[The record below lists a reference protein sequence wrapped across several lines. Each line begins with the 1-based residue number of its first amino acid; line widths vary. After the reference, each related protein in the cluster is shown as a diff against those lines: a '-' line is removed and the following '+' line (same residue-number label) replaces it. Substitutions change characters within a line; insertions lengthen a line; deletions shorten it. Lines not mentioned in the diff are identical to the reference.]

1 MAVLLDRISQ
11 LFEQNRR
18 AYLTLNVLY
27 FGLMFIMMIYLNF
40 DSALRVAFV
49 EKYSDSF
56 FRHGPIT
63 LAGQPFAFD
72 KTLQMLMNN
81 FTFNLMGSTYGE
93 ITFPS
98 LFIPFIGIPIGLYRA
113 IFMGLAFAPSN
124 PLATA
129 FFLPH
134 LPTLVFEGQAAIFA
148 MLGAYIHGRA
158 VLWPKTIGQT
168 SRWRAFVEG
177 VRQSGMVYLPIVL
190 VLLASAI
197 YGLLEVAILSTR

>member
-1 MAVLLDRISQ
+1 MSVLLDRISQ

-18 AYLTLNVLY
+18 AYLTLNALY
-27 FGLMFIMMIYLNF
+27 FGLMIIMMIYLNF
-40 DSALRVAFV
+40 DVVMRDGFV

-56 FRHGPIT
+56 FRHSPIT
-63 LAGQPFAFD
+63 LAGQPFALD

-81 FTFNLMGSTYGE
+81 FIFNLMGSSYGE
-93 ITFPS
+93 ITLPS

-113 IFMGLAFAPSN
+113 IFIGLAFAPSN
-124 PLATA
+124 PLATPI
-129 FFLPH
+129 FLPH
-134 LPTLVFEGQAAIFA
+134 LPTLVLEGQAAVFA

-158 VLWPKTIGQT
+158 VIWPESIGQT

-177 VRQSGMVYLPIVL
+177 VRQSGMVYLPIAL

-197 YGLLEVAILSTR
+197 YGLLEVVILSTR